1 MLQNHPD
8 LINLKTKSKM
18 KTPNVLSTVVA
29 IVMLAL
35 NAEAKGG
42 ENRSVSTEVSSE
54 ITTQI
59 RQNLAFTQFNQ
70 NLMGENEV
78 ILEFSINAQQELVIE
93 SVLSENGFLARH
105 VEKVLNG
112 QKVYTA
118 AEKREKTYRLKLKFI

>member
-1 MLQNHPD
+1 
-8 LINLKTKSKM
+8 M